1 LEADISILL
10 EPGHFYF
17 ALTRVRPGRRCLDF
31 LESPADLRGLG
42 ELHDGPVAR
51 GARLASVSREQVR
64 QDGVQALMFLAIE
77 FGILDERYIPR
88 SSNLPHLAD
97 HTHSF
102 VLQGLEFVAH
112 IFCGGGR
119 GFYDHDD
126 AEQRYFRTPLWISC

>member
-1 LEADISILL
+1 MRL
-10 EPGHFYF
+10 
-17 ALTRVRPGRRCLDF
+17 GRRCLDF
-31 LESPADLRGLG
+31 LDSPVDLRGLG
-42 ELHDGPVAR
+42 DLHDGPVAR
-51 GARLASVSREQVR
+51 GARLASVSREQMR

-112 IFCGGGR
+112 IFVVAVGDFTTMMTRNNGTFVPRCG
-119 GFYDHDD
+119 
-126 AEQRYFRTPLWISC
+126 FRVE